1 MIFCYTIKFGSF
13 NVQFTDIFQKPIKRT
28 SMNGQKEEQSATF
41 IAMMTITLIAISC
54 YVFLPFLMYIIVGA
68 SLALATS
75 HGFNAALK
83 GFDSLPLPG
92 RIKSVKRILV
102 SVVFTSLFLIVI
114 FMPLIYFI
122 TVTFNQVARLDI
134 QKVKDTITSIWIKL
148 LEIIDRVPYLQ
159 SLYDRLKTEGTSLIS
174 GDHIEA
180 LIRGG
185 ENMISGASGLILQII
200 WILFFYFLFNLYGQK
215 ILHFIATLMPTG
227 KRQEQYLYIE
237 CTGTVAV
244 VFYGTLF
251 NMAAQGIAFG
261 LLMTFIGNYDSFYL
275 GALAGFC
282 SIVPIIGSA
291 IVYIP
296 VVCLE
301 ILAGNYINA
310 VIILIFAWACMG
322 FVIDNILR
330 MIFIGYLKKK
340 FCFQYTMNELLILLS
355 ILAGIAT
362 FGFWGLV
369 LGPTLIALAIASA
382 NLYRDY
388 LGEEEHT
395 PNIC

>member
-1 MIFCYTIKFGSF
+1 MHE
-13 NVQFTDIFQKPIKRT
+13 
-28 SMNGQKEEQSATF
+28 QKEKQSAFF
-41 IAMMTITLIAISC
+41 IAMLTITLIAISC

-83 GFDSLPLPG
+83 GFDKLSLPCWLKSG
-92 RIKSVKRILV
+92 RRVLV

-114 FMPLIYFI
+114 FIPLIYFI
-122 TVTFNQVARLDI
+122 TVTFNQVTRLDI
-134 QKVKDTITSIWIKL
+134 NKVKDTITSIWLKL
-148 LEIIDRVPYLQ
+148 LEIVDRVPFLQ
-159 SLYDRLKTEGTSLIS
+159 SLYEKLKTEGTSMIS
-174 GDHIEA
+174 GDHIET

-185 ENMISGASGLILQII
+185 ENMISGAGGLILQVS
-200 WILFFYFLFNLYGQK
+200 WILFFYFLCNLYGHK

-227 KRQEQYLYIE
+227 KRQEQYLYTE

-261 LLMTFIGNYDSFYL
+261 LLMAIVGEYDSFYL

-282 SIVPIIGSA
+282 SIVPIIGAA

-301 ILAGNYINA
+301 ILAGNYIHA
-310 VIILIFAWACMG
+310 IVILIFAWACMG

-340 FCFQYTMNELLILLS
+340 FRFQYTMNEILILLS

-369 LGPTLIALAIASA
+369 LGPTIIALAIASA

-388 LGEEEHT
+388 LGEDEHT
-395 PNIC
+395 PQACQ

>member
-1 MIFCYTIKFGSF
+1 MH
-13 NVQFTDIFQKPIKRT
+13 
-28 SMNGQKEEQSATF
+28 KEKQSAF
-41 IAMMTITLIAISC
+41 FVAMLTITLIAISC
-54 YVFLPFLMYIIVGA
+54 YVFLPFLMYIVVGA

-83 GFDSLPLPG
+83 GFDNLPIPG
-92 RIKSVKRILV
+92 RIKSARRALV
-102 SVVFTSLFLIVI
+102 SVLFTSLFLVVI
-114 FMPLIYFI
+114 FIPLIYFI
-122 TVTFNQVARLDI
+122 TETFDQVARLDI
-134 QKVKDTITSIWIKL
+134 NKIKETITAIWIKL
-148 LEIIDRVPYLQ
+148 LEIVDRVPFLQ
-159 SLYDRLKTEGTSLIS
+159 SLYDRLKTEGTSMIS

-185 ENMISGASGLILQII
+185 ENMISGASGLLLQIS

-215 ILHFIATLMPTG
+215 ILHFMATLMPTG
-227 KRQEQYLYIE
+227 KRQEQYLYTE

-261 LLMTFIGNYDSFYL
+261 LLMTFVGDYNSFYL

-282 SIVPIIGSA
+282 SIVPIIGAA

-301 ILAGNYINA
+301 ILAGNYITA
-310 VIILIFAWACMG
+310 IVILIFAWACMG

-340 FCFQYTMNELLILLS
+340 FRFEYTMNEILILLS
-355 ILAGIAT
+355 ILAGITT

-369 LGPTLIALAIASA
+369 LGPTVIALAIAAA

-388 LGEEEHT
+388 LGEEDHT
-395 PNIC
+395 PQTCK